1 MSIQSPGPAPKPRKK
16 PSKARLWLLLHGW
29 MGLPFWAYLLLIC
42 LTGTI
47 ATLSEEFLWLVDPEV
62 RAHASEAPPLS
73 ADALVAAVIAQR
85 PGSRLASLEFPDA
98 SYLAPKVEL
107 LDPAGVER
115 TYYVDAGSGHIQGES
130 TVALPFPEFIRGLHG
145 WLLMP
150 WNGHYSWGWY
160 AVTLTSLPILGSMVT
175 GILIYKKF
183 WRAYLHPRLRIGKG
197 ARTFWG
203 DLHRLAGIWSLP
215 FIAIIGITGTYGN
228 VLVPTGTRNALAIL
242 ELFGRTD
249 VPVYAGPQREGFE
262 VMEIS
267 QFIHGVNGI
276 GETELY
282 DAARAPERLSAVD
295 FMVQS
300 AHRFGDDLVIVPVG
314 PLTTVAAAVEKDEHF
329 AALAHIVCMGGAL
342 TVPGNVTPCAEANIN
357 QDPEAADLVFR
368 QCEDVT
374 MVGLDVTLQ
383 TLLTT
388 VETEKWRAL
397 KTAGGDFL
405 ARAGN
410 ADHD

>member
-215 FIAIIGITGTYGN
+215 FIGIIGISGAWFLMQGLLSDLAGYTTGPAAP
-228 VLVPTGTRNALAIL
+228 VL
-242 ELFGRTD
+242 
-249 VPVYAGPQREGFE
+249 
-262 VMEIS
+262 
-267 QFIHGVNGI
+267 
-276 GETELY
+276 
-282 DAARAPERLSAVD
+282 DAKSLPRVEQLSDIPPLRLD
-295 FMVQS
+295 
-300 AHRFGDDLVIVPVG
+300 
-314 PLTTVAAAVEKDEHF
+314 
-329 AALAHIVCMGGAL
+329 AALAEIHRAAPRLNVESVHMSDEPYYPIIFYGRDRIPLVYSQAAVNPYDGRLIRTNKFSDQSAIQIVTNAMYPL
-342 TVPGNVTPCAEANIN
+342 H
-357 QDPEAADLVFR
+357 F
-368 QCEDVT
+368 
-374 MVGLDVTLQ
+374 
-383 TLLTT
+383 
-388 VETEKWRAL
+388 
-397 KTAGGDFL
+397 GDFMGL
-405 ARAGN
+405 GLKILWFLFGLMLSAMTFSGMLIWTRRTVLDKPAPARQPRAAKGVR
-410 ADHD
+410 A